1 MIDANNKQR
10 NVLIAFRNLYE
21 DHTKASQAS
30 VIASV
35 LKSYKISE
43 KLHCFVGNNT
53 SSIDNETIAA
63 LNKHLD
69 LNLDLSHRI
78 HCVGHIIN
86 LVVKATIY
94 GKRVSKFEER
104 FAAATP
110 LDQFKL
116 GAVSKLHNFVNAV
129 CASHKRREAFHDMQ
143 KQYNKEELIYNFISL
158 QLMQDGSVRWQSV
171 YLMLLCC
178 REFREVIKRFIQKLW
193 PDNNNNNSS
202 NTNASVTNKYDPM
215 ANKLTDEEWDEVEK
229 LVNFLQALYEMT
241 KRLEGNLSSSGFGSI
256 WQILI
261 NLQALGAMYTN
272 QIERPHNKFIV
283 AAIKFGRKKLYTYF
297 NKLLMQPKVSFYAV
311 ALTLHPKLCFM

>member
-1 MIDANNKQR
+1 MMDANNKQR

-21 DHTKASQAS
+21 DHTKTSQAS

-43 KLHCFVGNNT
+43 KLHCFVENNT
-53 SSIDNETIAA
+53 SSNNNETIAA

-116 GAVSKLHNFVNAV
+116 FSKLGAVSKLHNFVNAV
-129 CASHKRREAFHDMQ
+129 CASHKRREAFYNMQ
-143 KQYNKEELIYNFISL
+143 KQYNKEELIYNFIPL
-158 QLMQDGSVRWQSV
+158 QLMQDGSVHWQSV

-178 REFREVIKRFIQKLW
+178 REF
-193 PDNNNNNSS
+193 
-202 NTNASVTNKYDPM
+202 
-215 ANKLTDEEWDEVEK
+215 
-229 LVNFLQALYEMT
+229 
-241 KRLEGNLSSSGFGSI
+241 
-256 WQILI
+256 
-261 NLQALGAMYTN
+261 
-272 QIERPHNKFIV
+272 
-283 AAIKFGRKKLYTYF
+283 
-297 NKLLMQPKVSFYAV
+297 
-311 ALTLHPKLCFM
+311 